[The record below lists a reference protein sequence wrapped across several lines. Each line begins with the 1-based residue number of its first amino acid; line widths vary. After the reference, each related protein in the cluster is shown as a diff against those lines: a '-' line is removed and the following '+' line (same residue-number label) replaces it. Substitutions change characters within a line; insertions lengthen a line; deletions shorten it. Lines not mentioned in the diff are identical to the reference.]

1 MQYTLWNEWSPKE
14 QDRFRDWLT
23 GILKTDI
30 VEIVFTKQDGSE
42 RMMNATLQEDRI
54 PVVENKTTRTR
65 APNPDVVSVVDADLG
80 QWRSIRYDSI
90 NSIKVTFE

>member
-1 MQYTLWNEWSPKE
+1 
-14 QDRFRDWLT
+14 
-23 GILKTDI
+23 
-30 VEIVFTKQDGSE
+30 
-42 RMMNATLQEDRI
+42 MMNATLQEDRI